1 MKSADKK
8 NTVTT
13 CKFLGLRTDP
23 RSLASYPSASNCCY
37 GCLPEAVPTLVHQ
50 RELCLTKEHKICPV
64 YLAENPI
71 PMPRELLHK
80 SSPNTNN
87 TNNFWAGIL
96 MMGIVAVILIV
107 AAILFLPNIFSEQ
120 TSPSWNAPIPNPTY
134 TLPAPAAKTNTAQAT
149 GIPSTATKPIP
160 TAINTETPTSS
171 ATPAP
176 EIVSLPLETILGNNY
191 KVVVHRIA
199 DGESLSALAQTYRT
213 TDKAILDATYKLVIP
228 LWAGKIVVI
237 PLDIKTWQDQ
247 PALEPYQIS
256 QPVITLDELGQLLG
270 IDAKLL
276 KYYNGCENCAIQQG
290 SWIVI
295 PRAP

>member
-1 MKSADKK
+1 MNIADKK
-8 NTVTT
+8 NAITT

-87 TNNFWAGIL
+87 TYNFWAGIL
-96 MMGIVAVILIV
+96 MMGIVTALVIL
-107 AAILFLPNIFSEQ
+107 AILVLPNIFSEQ
-120 TSPSWNAPIPNPTY
+120 ASPIWNAPVPHPTY
-134 TLPAPAAKTNTAQAT
+134 TLPAPAAKTNATQVNDIPTTAAE
-149 GIPSTATKPIP
+149 PVP
-160 TAINTETPTSS
+160 TAIHTETPTSS
-171 ATPAP
+171 ATPEP
-176 EIVSLPLETILGNNY
+176 EIVSLPMETILGNNY
-191 KVVVHRIA
+191 KVIVHRIT
-199 DGESLSALAQTYRT
+199 DGESLSSLAQAHGT

-228 LWAGKIVVI
+228 LGAGKIVVI
-237 PLDIKTWQDQ
+237 PLDIKTWQGQ

-256 QPVITLDELGQLLG
+256 QPLITLDELGQLLG

-290 SWIVI
+290 SWIVV